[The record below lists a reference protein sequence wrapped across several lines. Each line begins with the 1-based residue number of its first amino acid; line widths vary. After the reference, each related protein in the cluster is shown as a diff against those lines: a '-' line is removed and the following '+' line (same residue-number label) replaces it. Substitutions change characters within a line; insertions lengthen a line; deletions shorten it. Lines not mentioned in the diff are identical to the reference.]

1 MFAAPHGLSQRT
13 TSFIASQRQGI
24 HRIPLRH
31 LIALIVDARRGLQS
45 QLKALKLGTDRKD
58 QLTSWTHSSSPPPRC
73 GRVPFGNDDCVTSS
87 RFENNTRRTPEG
99 IPSNL
104 RGTSSTAGFSSI
116 RSLIDCDTR
125 PLSCPVDGGAR
136 RDRTDDLLLAK
147 QALSQLSYGP
157 RYPRFEGH
165 LVGLGQLERPTSPLS
180 GVRSNHLSYRPVD
193 RASHIARK
201 VN

>member
-58 QLTSWTHSSSPPPRC
+58 QLTSWTHSSSLPPRC
-73 GRVPFGNDDCVTSS
+73 GRVPFRNDDCVTSS

-99 IPSNL
+99 ISSNL
-104 RGTSSTAGFSSI
+104 RGTSSTAA
-116 RSLIDCDTR
+116 
-125 PLSCPVDGGAR
+125 PLVK
-136 RDRTDDLLLAK
+136 RDRRSIAVPDRSRCQLIAMSRWWSQTGSNRRPPACKAGALPTELWPQISEDLKDIWWAWDDSNVRPHPY
-147 QALSQLSYGP
+147 QGCAL
-157 RYPRFEGH
+157 
-165 LVGLGQLERPTSPLS
+165 TT
-180 GVRSNHLSYRPVD
+180 
-193 RASHIARK
+193 
-201 VN
+201 

>member
-1 MFAAPHGLSQRT
+1 MFQFPRFAFDPYVFRIKYLLLISANARSSVKTTSQLQISKVGFPIRKSADQSLFAAPHGLSQRT

-58 QLTSWTHSSSPPPRC
+58 QLTSWTHSSSLPPRC
-73 GRVPFGNDDCVTSS
+73 GRVPLRNDDCVTSS

-116 RSLIDCDTR
+116 R
-125 PLSCPVDGGAR
+125 
-136 RDRTDDLLLAK
+136 
-147 QALSQLSYGP
+147 
-157 RYPRFEGH
+157 
-165 LVGLGQLERPTSPLS
+165 
-180 GVRSNHLSYRPVD
+180 
-193 RASHIARK
+193 
-201 VN
+201 